1 MRRTH
6 AAFIGFACLASV
18 PARAHEATTGIAGL
32 VDGATQIVLYPNLAF
47 ALVVAAVATS
57 AMRRGVALS
66 AAVALVLGCV
76 AGTLTPPLPALLW
89 LMPALLGTAGAIA
102 VILIGTARMPRPLAE
117 GLALV
122 MGWATGLATVP
133 THGGPAAMVASVT
146 GTIGAAV
153 LAIGLLAGL
162 LAVLRRLLAP
172 RVGDLALRVIGAWIL
187 AITIMM
193 LALAFAP
200 PATTLVPDA
209 PVTRDPA

>member
-1 MRRTH
+1 
-6 AAFIGFACLASV
+6 
-18 PARAHEATTGIAGL
+18 
-32 VDGATQIVLYPNLAF
+32 
-47 ALVVAAVATS
+47 
-57 AMRRGVALS
+57 
-66 AAVALVLGCV
+66 
-76 AGTLTPPLPALLW
+76 
-89 LMPALLGTAGAIA
+89 
-102 VILIGTARMPRPLAE
+102 
-117 GLALV
+117 
-122 MGWATGLATVP
+122 
-133 THGGPAAMVASVT
+133 MVASVT